1 MRQAVL
7 NCGRFLAPK
16 TVVILIMELRMS
28 ESVSKSAKRPSS
40 RPVTGSGSSAST
52 AKNPKLGAKTTPRPK
67 PLAKRSGAEKAPV
80 RKATNNKT
88 AATSA
93 AKSTKKSPRAP
104 LTTKTQPAARTKSAN
119 AKPRP
124 AAKSKTVTKSPAKTS
139 TKTPVKTQARPAAKA
154 AKPTKRTAAA
164 AATTATKKQTARTTT
179 GKPVARPPA
188 PPPPRQPTL
197 DEAAA
202 LRAFERAHKEFVR
215 GRFSEAR
222 LLFRALIEQHSGV
235 AEVTARSR
243 TYLAIAEA
251 RMRSESAMPRNA
263 EELYDRGVIELNR
276 GDFVAAQEMFERALK
291 RDATAAHIHYGLA
304 ATRARLGALE
314 SALQSLG
321 RALELQPNLR
331 VRAQHDPDLVPLRN
345 EPEYERLIFASR
357 L

>member
-1 MRQAVL
+1 
-7 NCGRFLAPK
+7 
-16 TVVILIMELRMS
+16 MS

-40 RPVTGSGSSAST
+40 RPVTRSVSGVST
-52 AKNPKLGAKTTPRPK
+52 AKNRKLGAKTPARPQ
-67 PLAKRSGAEKAPV
+67 PLAKRSAAEKAPV
-80 RKATNNKT
+80 RKATKT
-88 AATSA
+88 AVAATT
-93 AKSTKKSPRAP
+93 KSTKKSSRAASA
-104 LTTKTQPAARTKSAN
+104 TKTKSAERPKTAN
-119 AKPRP
+119 PKPRP
-124 AAKSKTVTKSPAKTS
+124 AAASSKTATKTSTTTS
-139 TKTPVKTQARPAAKA
+139 TKTPLKTPQRPAVKA
-154 AKPTKRTAAA
+154 TAAA
-164 AATTATKKQTARTTT
+164 ATKPPKRNAPAPAAKKQPARTTT
-179 GKPVARPPA
+179 GKPASARPT

-291 RDATAAHIHYGLA
+291 RDAAAAHIHYGLA
-304 ATRARLGALE
+304 ATRARLGAVE
-314 SALQSLG
+314 SALQSLA

-357 L
+357 P

>member
-1 MRQAVL
+1 
-7 NCGRFLAPK
+7 
-16 TVVILIMELRMS
+16 MS

-40 RPVTGSGSSAST
+40 RPVTRSSSSASP
-52 AKNPKLGAKTTPRPK
+52 AKNRKLGAKTTARPQ

-80 RKATNNKT
+80 RKATKNKP
-88 AATSA
+88 AAA
-93 AKSTKKSPRAP
+93 PVAKST
-104 LTTKTQPAARTKSAN
+104 TKSSRAVATVK
-119 AKPRP
+119 AKPAPRP
-124 AAKSKTVTKSPAKTS
+124 AAVNAKSRPAAAKGKTVTKTPAKTPATS
-139 TKTPVKTQARPAAKA
+139 TKTPVKTQARPASKA
-154 AKPTKRTAAA
+154 TAGGKPTKRNA
-164 AATTATKKQTARTTT
+164 AATHAATAKKQTARPTPTT
-179 GKPVARPPA
+179 KPAARPAPA
-188 PPPPRQPTL
+188 PPRQPTL

-291 RDATAAHIHYGLA
+291 RDAAAAHIHYGLA

-314 SALQSLG
+314 SALQSLA

-357 L
+357 P

>member
-1 MRQAVL
+1 
-7 NCGRFLAPK
+7 
-16 TVVILIMELRMS
+16 MS

-40 RPVTGSGSSAST
+40 RPVTRSVSGVST
-52 AKNPKLGAKTTPRPK
+52 AKNRKLGAKTPARPQ
-67 PLAKRSGAEKAPV
+67 PLAKRSAAEKAPV
-80 RKATNNKT
+80 RKATNT
-88 AATSA
+88 AAASN
-93 AKSTKKSPRAP
+93 AKSTKKSSRAASA
-104 LTTKTQPAARTKSAN
+104 TKTKSAERPKTAN
-119 AKPRP
+119 PKPRP
-124 AAKSKTVTKSPAKTS
+124 AAANSKTVTKTS
-139 TKTPVKTQARPAAKA
+139 TKTPVKTSPRTAVKA
-154 AKPTKRTAAA
+154 TAAA
-164 AATTATKKQTARTTT
+164 AKPPKRNAPAPAAKKQQARTTT
-179 GKPVARPPA
+179 AKPAGARPPA
-188 PPPPRQPTL
+188 PPPRQPTL

-291 RDATAAHIHYGLA
+291 RDAAAAHIHYGLA
-304 ATRARLGALE
+304 ATRARLGAVE

-357 L
+357 P

>member
-1 MRQAVL
+1 
-7 NCGRFLAPK
+7 
-16 TVVILIMELRMS
+16 MS
-28 ESVSKSAKRPSS
+28 ESVSKSTKRPSS
-40 RPVTGSGSSAST
+40 RPVTRSGSNAAP
-52 AKNPKLGAKTTPRPK
+52 AKNRKLGAKTEARPK

-80 RKATNNKT
+80 RKATKNKT
-88 AATSA
+88 AAAST
-93 AKSTKKSPRAP
+93 AKSTKKSARAAATAKTKPASRPR
-104 LTTKTQPAARTKSAN
+104 TVS
-119 AKPRP
+119 AKPSP
-124 AAKSKTVTKSPAKTS
+124 APAKSKTATKTS
-139 TKTPVKTQARPAAKA
+139 TKSPVKTTARPAVKTAA
-154 AKPTKRTAAA
+154 AKPTKRTAPPPHAA
-164 AATTATKKQTARTTT
+164 AKKQPARTST
-179 GKPVARPPA
+179 GKAATRPAA
-188 PPPPRQPTL
+188 PSPPRQPTL

-291 RDATAAHIHYGLA
+291 RDAAAAHIHYGLA

-331 VRAQHDPDLVPLRN
+331 VRAQHDLDLVPLRN

-357 L
+357 P

>member
-1 MRQAVL
+1 
-7 NCGRFLAPK
+7 
-16 TVVILIMELRMS
+16 MS
-28 ESVSKSAKRPSS
+28 ESVSKSTKRPSS
-40 RPVTGSGSSAST
+40 RPVASRGSNASP
-52 AKNPKLGAKTTPRPK
+52 AKNPKLAAKTETRPK

-80 RKATNNKT
+80 RKATNDRT
-88 AATSA
+88 AAAATS
-93 AKSTKKSPRAP
+93 KSAKKSSHTASK
-104 LTTKTQPAARTKSAN
+104 TKSKPAARPKAASP
-119 AKPRP
+119 KPRP
-124 AAKSKTVTKSPAKTS
+124 AAKSKTVTKTPAASAKTS
-139 TKTPVKTQARPAAKA
+139 AKTPVKTPVRSASKDAEAKQ
-154 AKPTKRTAAA
+154 TKRNTPAPQAAA
-164 AATTATKKQTARTTT
+164 AAKKQTARTTT
-179 GKPVARPPA
+179 GKPAARPTA
-188 PPPPRQPTL
+188 TTPPRQPTL

-222 LLFRALIEQHSGV
+222 LLFRALIEQHAGV

-291 RDATAAHIHYGLA
+291 RDAAAAHIHYGLA
-304 ATRARLGALE
+304 ATRARLGALD

-357 L
+357 P

>member
-1 MRQAVL
+1 
-7 NCGRFLAPK
+7 
-16 TVVILIMELRMS
+16 MS
-28 ESVSKSAKRPSS
+28 ESVSKSGKRASS
-40 RPVTGSGSSAST
+40 RPVAGGVSGGAP
-52 AKNPKLGAKTTPRPK
+52 AKNRKLSGKTSAQPK

-80 RKATNNKT
+80 LKATKDRTATASSTKSAKKSSRAAASTAKPKSPARPKAAEAKSRPADKSKTSNKT
-88 AATSA
+88 ASKAAAGKTAARPSNPGA
-93 AKSTKKSPRAP
+93 AKPSTKRNAP
-104 LTTKTQPAARTKSAN
+104 APGGGTAKKQTTRTKPVPAAART
-119 AKPRP
+119 PVP
-124 AAKSKTVTKSPAKTS
+124 A
-139 TKTPVKTQARPAAKA
+139 
-154 AKPTKRTAAA
+154 
-164 AATTATKKQTARTTT
+164 
-179 GKPVARPPA
+179 
-188 PPPPRQPTL
+188 PPRQPTL

-215 GRFSEAR
+215 GRFAEAR
-222 LLFRALIEQHSGV
+222 TQFRALIEQHSGV

-291 RDATAAHIHYGLA
+291 RDPEAAHIYYGLA

-314 SALQSLG
+314 PALQSLG

-331 VRAQHDPDLVPLRN
+331 VRAQHDPDLAPLRN

-357 L
+357 P

>member
-1 MRQAVL
+1 
-7 NCGRFLAPK
+7 
-16 TVVILIMELRMS
+16 MS

-40 RPVTGSGSSAST
+40 RPVTRSVQAAAPS
-52 AKNPKLGAKTTPRPK
+52 KNRKLSAKTAARPK

-80 RKATNNKT
+80 LKAKKNKT
-88 AATSA
+88 AAAAS
-93 AKSTKKSPRAP
+93 AKSTKKSSRAASP
-104 LTTKTQPAARTKSAN
+104 AKPKPAAGAARPKAAS
-119 AKPRP
+119 AKPR
-124 AAKSKTVTKSPAKTS
+124 AADKSQTPFKTASKAVGKTS
-139 TKTPVKTQARPAAKA
+139 GGNTSARPASKSVAAPVKSSKRPNVTATSGTA
-154 AKPTKRTAAA
+154 AKKGAARPVLKPAAA
-164 AATTATKKQTARTTT
+164 A
-179 GKPVARPPA
+179 RPHVPA
-188 PPPPRQPTL
+188 PPRQPTL

-215 GRFSEAR
+215 GRFAEAR
-222 LLFRALIEQHSGV
+222 TQFRALIEQHSGV
-235 AEVTARSR
+235 AEVTARAR

-291 RDATAAHIHYGLA
+291 RDPEAAHIYYGLA

-314 SALQSLG
+314 PALQSLG

-331 VRAQHDPDLVPLRN
+331 VRAQHDPDLAPLRN

-357 L
+357 P

>member
-1 MRQAVL
+1 VD
-7 NCGRFLAPK
+7 
-16 TVVILIMELRMS
+16 V
-28 ESVSKSAKRPSS
+28 
-40 RPVTGSGSSAST
+40 
-52 AKNPKLGAKTTPRPK
+52 
-67 PLAKRSGAEKAPV
+67 
-80 RKATNNKT
+80 
-88 AATSA
+88 
-93 AKSTKKSPRAP
+93 
-104 LTTKTQPAARTKSAN
+104 
-119 AKPRP
+119 KPRP
-124 AAKSKTVTKSPAKTS
+124 AASKGKTTV
-139 TKTPVKTQARPAAKA
+139 KTPVKTAAKTPSKSPARPAAKA
-154 AKPTKRTAAA
+154 AAAKPTKRNAPAPPAAA
-164 AATTATKKQTARTTT
+164 KKQTTRTTATVTA
-179 GKPVARPPA
+179 KPAARPAPA
-188 PPPPRQPTL
+188 PPRQPTL

-291 RDATAAHIHYGLA
+291 RDADAAHIHYGLA
-304 ATRARLGALE
+304 ATRARLGALD

-357 L
+357 P